1 MREKITVFLAT
12 NLEKYVI
19 KSDIGNENE
28 SFVII
33 RDFYCEIHEES
44 SFVKFMF
51 LNSFTWPYMLQNPE
65 NPTCIDLI
73 LTKKPICFQNST
85 TIETRLSDFQKMTTT
100 ILKTFFRK
108 QNLKLTLYRK
118 YKNYDNPL
126 F

>member
-1 MREKITVFLAT
+1 
-12 NLEKYVI
+12 
-19 KSDIGNENE
+19 
-28 SFVII
+28 
-33 RDFYCEIHEES
+33 
-44 SFVKFMF
+44 
-51 LNSFTWPYMLQNPE
+51 MLQNPE